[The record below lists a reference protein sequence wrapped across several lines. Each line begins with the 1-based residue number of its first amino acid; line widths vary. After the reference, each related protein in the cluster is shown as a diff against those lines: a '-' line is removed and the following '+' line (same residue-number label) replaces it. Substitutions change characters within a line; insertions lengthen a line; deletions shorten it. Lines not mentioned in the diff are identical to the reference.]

1 MTEWLAVALLGA
13 LVGLDTTS
21 FAQIMISRPVVAGA
35 LAGAVFG
42 RPVEGV
48 MLGFLLEAF
57 ALVTLPI
64 GASRYPES
72 GTAAVAATAALMGT
86 VAGPDPGVLVLA
98 LAFALG
104 WERLAGETVV
114 LLRRVN
120 GRLLPR
126 GSAVAPAALERRHLL
141 AMALDFVRA
150 GVVTV
155 LGAFVGLVLLRA
167 LAGHWALPA
176 EATWGALTVLVA
188 AMVGA
193 MLPLFGGARVRRM
206 AWVVGLAAGVAAG
219 VTL

>member
-86 VAGPDPGVLVLA
+86 VAGPDPGTLVLA

-126 GSAVAPAALERRHLL
+126 GSAVAPA
-141 AMALDFVRA
+141 
-150 GVVTV
+150 
-155 LGAFVGLVLLRA
+155 
-167 LAGHWALPA
+167 
-176 EATWGALTVLVA
+176 
-188 AMVGA
+188 
-193 MLPLFGGARVRRM
+193 
-206 AWVVGLAAGVAAG
+206 
-219 VTL
+219 